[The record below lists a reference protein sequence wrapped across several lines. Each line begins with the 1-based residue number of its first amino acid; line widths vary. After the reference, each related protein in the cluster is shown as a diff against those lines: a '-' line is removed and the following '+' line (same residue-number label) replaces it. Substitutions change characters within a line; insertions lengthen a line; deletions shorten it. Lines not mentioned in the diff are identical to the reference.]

1 VAVAHHGKSVRHGR
15 DRTGQMPQRATVA
28 AVIPSSVAAAYF
40 GTGRT
45 PSLESVTR
53 QPLGE
58 GTGAATASVV
68 RLSADTDYGRIT
80 VVAKTLRPLASGRH
94 AAGAADPAHWAYWR
108 REALAYAS
116 GLLPAGPALRAP
128 RCYGVVRDTVYLEDV
143 PDIPQF
149 AGIAAERL
157 TEWQARTPVPD
168 RRWLARNQLAQ
179 RIAVSDLDWTAAG
192 LDKKLAGIWARR
204 HALLDDLAGVPTVVS
219 HGDFHC
225 GQIKSAGE
233 GTVVLDWGT
242 FGTAPAGTDHAHL
255 ALSVVADLSDR
266 LPDPAKPGYR
276 TTLLLTGASRAH
288 WMATRG
294 IPLPD
299 GYADLLSSMV

>member
-1 VAVAHHGKSVRHGR
+1 
-15 DRTGQMPQRATVA
+15 MA

-40 GTGRT
+40 GPGRT
-45 PSLESVTR
+45 PPVEAVVR

-58 GTGAATASVV
+58 GTGAATASVE
-68 RLSADTDYGRIT
+68 RLSADTDRGRIT
-80 VVAKTLRPLASGRH
+80 VVAKTLRPLTSGRH

-128 RCYGVVRDTVYLEDV
+128 RCYGVVGDTVYLEDV
-143 PDIPQF
+143 PDSPQDV
-149 AGIAAERL
+149 AIAAEHL

-168 RRWLARNQLAQ
+168 TRWLARDQLAQ
-179 RIAVSDLDWTAAG
+179 RIAVYDLDWTAAG
-192 LDKKLAGIWARR
+192 LDKKLAGIWANR
-204 HALLDDLAGVPTVVS
+204 HTLLDELAGLPTVAS

-225 GQIKSAGE
+225 GQIRSVGE
-233 GTVVLDWGT
+233 GTVVLDWAT
-242 FGTAPAGTDHAHL
+242 FGVAPAGSDHAHL
-255 ALSVVADLSDR
+255 ALSAVADLGDR
-266 LPDPAKPGYR
+266 LPGPAKPGYR

-288 WMATRG
+288 WMAARG